1 MNTEHATRP
10 TLGIDV
16 GGVIIDRVAE
26 SADTSFFGGGYLE
39 TPQVPDAI
47 ATIAALVKG
56 PLFEGR
62 GYVVSKCGAA
72 TEKKTREWL
81 AHNGFHDATGIG
93 PEAIRFCRKREQ
105 KAPICV
111 ELGIT
116 HFVDDRLEV
125 LSYLRSV
132 PHRFLFRPF
141 EDEVRENLSHLAS
154 VTRVESWAELRAA
167 LRA

>member
-1 MNTEHATRP
+1 MNTQDTRFP

-16 GGVIIDRVAE
+16 GGVIIDRVE
-26 SADTSFFGGGYLE
+26 DGSDTSFFGGRYLE

-56 PLFEGR
+56 RFEGR
-62 GYVVSKCGAA
+62 AFVVSKCGAA

-81 AHNGFHDATGIG
+81 AHNGFHEATGIG

-111 ELGIT
+111 EFGIT

-125 LSYLRSV
+125 LSCLTSV
-132 PHRFLFRPF
+132 PNRFLFRPF
-141 EDEVRENLSHLAS
+141 EEEVEANRSHLAG
-154 VTRVESWAELRAA
+154 VTRVESWAELAA
-167 LRA
+167 KIRV